1 MDRITLDHFDPSEF
15 GGWFD
20 LVDPGVLVRL
30 DVLRELWAAP
40 ISISQAAGAVGR
52 RDESGSRH
60 NVERWGAVFA
70 VDVFPAGIRS
80 RKDAE
85 RFISL
90 AKSVGFT
97 GIGFYP
103 QWSRPGFHLDRRDD
117 VARWGAQYDAAGN
130 QVYISLEKSLGL
142 LGG

>member
-1 MDRITLDHFDPSEF
+1 MITLDYFKPSEF
-15 GGWFD
+15 SGWFE

-60 NVERWGAVFA
+60 NVERWGA
-70 VDVFPAGIRS
+70 
-80 RKDAE
+80 
-85 RFISL
+85 
-90 AKSVGFT
+90 
-97 GIGFYP
+97 
-103 QWSRPGFHLDRRDD
+103 
-117 VARWGAQYDAAGN
+117 QYDAAGN

>member
-1 MDRITLDHFDPSEF
+1 MITLDHFDPSEF
-15 GGWFD
+15 SGWFD

-30 DVLRELWAAP
+30 DVLRELWGGP
-40 ISISQAAGAVGR
+40 ISISQDDRAVGR
-52 RDESGSRH
+52 HDRDSESRH
-60 NVERWGAVFA
+60 NVDKWGAVFA
-70 VDVFPAGIRS
+70 VDVFPSGIRN

-90 AKSVGFT
+90 AKSVGFN

-142 LGG
+142 IGG